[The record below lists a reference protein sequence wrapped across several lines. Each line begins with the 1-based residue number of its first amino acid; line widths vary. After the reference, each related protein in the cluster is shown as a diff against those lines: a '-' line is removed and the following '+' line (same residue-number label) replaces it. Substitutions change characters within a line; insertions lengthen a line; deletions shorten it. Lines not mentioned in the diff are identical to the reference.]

1 MTLLLAAMVAFAF
14 LLGVI
19 ALLAAVAGAFFRPCS
34 RLSCWRWPGAL
45 GVAATGS
52 PRAKGGLPR

>member
-1 MTLLLAAMVAFAF
+1 MTLLLAAMVAFAL

-34 RLSCWRWPGAL
+34 R
-45 GVAATGS
+45 
-52 PRAKGGLPR
+52 